1 MKFRLPESLSTPQP
15 EPYLSMKAFFHFLLL
30 SFLFCSADLL
40 RAQSEPVPEPP
51 TGNPYDVLGRMFRPF
66 TNVLLSGGKDPQKA
80 MGLQFQIAEVTGR
93 LPKNFSGATLKAYV
107 QNPDKLRLD
116 APVFGETFTIVR
128 KGNEVWAT
136 PGDKIEFLMNQFKL
150 KPEPTSK
157 PNTPL
162 FVPISAQQ
170 AIFLVALF
178 DLANR
183 DTAEIEEI
191 RGVPCRI
198 LSGGLMP
205 DLGRAA
211 KADDFRATVWVDG
224 NYKPRQLSVERKD
237 FTAKVDVLRAEF
249 GATLPDSLWEPPA
262 DTTNIYRTKADYL
275 EAVLYVV
282 VNSLHTDSED
292 EPWKSER

>member
-1 MKFRLPESLSTPQP
+1 MNRI
-15 EPYLSMKAFFHFLLL
+15 HLLL
-30 SFLFCSADLL
+30 TVFATFLPSMAP
-40 RAQSEPVPEPP
+40 ASEPTKPAIPDPP
-51 TGNPYDVLGRMFRPF
+51 TGNPYDVLGRVFRPF
-66 TNVLLSGGKDPQKA
+66 TNVLLAGGRDPEKA
-80 MGLQFQIAEVTGR
+80 MALQFRIAEVTGR
-93 LPKNFSGATLKAYV
+93 LPKNFAGATLRAYV

-128 KGNEVWAT
+128 NGPEVWAT
-136 PGDKIEFLMNQFKL
+136 PGDKIEFLMNQFRL

-178 DLANR
+178 DMTNR
-183 DTAEIEEI
+183 TVAEIEEI
-191 RGVPCRI
+191 NGVPCRV

-211 KADDFRATVWVDG
+211 KAEDFRATLWIDG
-224 NYKPRQLSVERKD
+224 AYRPRQLTVERKD

-249 GATLPDSLWEPPA
+249 GATLPDSLWQPPA
-262 DTTNIYRTKADYL
+262 DSTNIYRTKSDYL

-292 EPWKSER
+292 KPWENER